1 MLPEPTTATA
11 RPPTLVLEPL
21 RLILELHR
29 RTSHSD
35 SAKSPQTN
43 GAIETSAPLATTN
56 PPAAPNRKPRPG

>member
-21 RLILELHR
+21 I
-29 RTSHSD
+29 
-35 SAKSPQTN
+35 PQTN